1 MENRN
6 GFCTEKV
13 MKIENLVH
21 TNAIRILNLIKV
33 SEREDLDYVSMF
45 SQYGTIND
53 FENIFDI
60 IEVND
65 NLLYHILDKVLI
77 SVTKRLERISE
88 LSDDDIDNALETY
101 FNLVIHIKSDL
112 EQLII
117 AKLKNEF
124 EKLNTNLSYIGD
136 KIEVGKAI
144 ALDNIQK
151 SDRDDLD
158 FNEWELKFKVKNSH
172 KDLAEKLKENYMLID
187 YKRVNKYVDMMYS
200 DVCDIVQGKVISDML
215 GTSCNVLAEYKYN
228 IYYGITRIS
237 KLL

>member
-1 MENRN
+1 MENHSKTCSDN
-6 GFCTEKV
+6 LME
-13 MKIENLVH
+13 IENLVH

-53 FENIFDI
+53 FEYIYDI

-65 NLLYHILDKVLI
+65 KLLYHVLERVI
-77 SVTKRLERISE
+77 FSCNKRLKRISA
-88 LSDDDIDNALETY
+88 LTDDDIDNALETY
-101 FNLVIHIKSDL
+101 FNLVIHIKTDL
-112 EQLII
+112 EYFII
-117 AKLKNEF
+117 DKLKNEF
-124 EKLNTNLSYIGD
+124 EKLNQKLDYID
-136 KIEVGKAI
+136 EQIEVGKEI

-151 SDRDDLD
+151 SDRNDLD
-158 FNEWELKFKVKNSH
+158 FDEWKLKFNDKNSH
-172 KDLAEKLKENYMLID
+172 KILAKKLKENYVLID
-187 YKRVNKYVDMMYS
+187 YKRVQKYVDMMYA
-200 DVCDIVQGKVISDML
+200 DVCDIAQGNVISEML